1 LLYDVILFD
10 LDGTLTESAPGIT
23 RSARFAVEQMGY
35 TGFDPQVFETFI
47 GPPLYGSFR
56 EHFGVDDEE
65 AEEAVRRYRARYAE
79 CGIFE
84 CAVYRGV
91 PNLLRRLRAG
101 GARLFVATAKPQV
114 FAERVLRRFGLAGF
128 FDGMTGAALDERTAD
143 KAALIRAALPAAP
156 GRAAMIG
163 DRRYDVEG
171 GQANGI
177 DTIGV
182 CYGYGSREELAGAG
196 ATHIVDTVD
205 ELGGLLAADVPPPP
219 GFFVTVEGLD
229 GSGKTTQIDRLAAHL
244 SRLGY
249 HTLLTREPGG
259 SPIAEKIRELV
270 LSPDNLGMH
279 PWTEALLYAAAR
291 AEHVRSLVQPALA
304 DGQVVLC
311 DRYVDSSAAY
321 QGVGRGLGLE
331 NVLEVNAQA
340 TGGLRPDLT
349 LYLRL
354 DAAEALARRGRA
366 SSLDRIEM
374 EANAFHQR
382 VCDAYDQ
389 LAARDPERVRT
400 VDGSLPVEEIAA
412 AVCAEM
418 DGLLARK

>member
-1 LLYDVILFD
+1 MLYDVILFD

-56 EHFGVDDEE
+56 EHFGMDDGE
-65 AEEAVRRYRARYAE
+65 AEEAVRRYRAHYAE
-79 CGIFE
+79 RGLFE
-84 CAVYRGV
+84 CAVYRGI
-91 PNLLRRLRAG
+91 PSLLRRLRAG

-114 FAERVLRRFGLAGF
+114 FAERILRRFGLAHF
-128 FDGMTGAALDERTAD
+128 FEGVAGATLDERGAD
-143 KAALIRAALPAAP
+143 KAPLIRAALPAGA
-156 GRAAMIG
+156 GRAVMIG

-177 DTIGV
+177 DTVGV
-182 CYGYGSREELAGAG
+182 CYGYGSRAELAEAG
-196 ATHIVDTVD
+196 STYIVDTVA
-205 ELGGLLAADVPPPP
+205 ELGDLLAPGMPPPP

-244 SRLGY
+244 RQLGY
-249 HTLLTREPGG
+249 DTLRTREPGG
-259 SPIAEKIRELV
+259 NPIAEKIRELV

-279 PWTEALLYAAAR
+279 AWTEALLYAAAR
-291 AEHVRSLVQPALA
+291 AEHVHAVVRPALA
-304 DGQVVLC
+304 GGQVVLC
-311 DRYVDSSAAY
+311 DRYVDSSAVY
-321 QGVGRGLGLE
+321 QGMGRELGLE
-331 NVLEVNAQA
+331 RVLEVNGLA
-340 TGGLRPDLT
+340 TGGLQPDLT

-354 DAAEALARRGRA
+354 DAAKALARRGRA

-374 EANAFHQR
+374 EQGAFHRR

-389 LAARDPERVRT
+389 LAARYPERIRV
-400 VDGSLPVEEIAA
+400 VDASLPVEEIAA
-412 AVCAEM
+412 AACAEM
-418 DGLLARK
+418 DGLLAER

>member
-1 LLYDVILFD
+1 MLYDVILFD
-10 LDGTLTESAPGIT
+10 LVGTLTESAPGIM
-23 RSARFAVEQMGY
+23 RSARIAVEQMGY
-35 TGFDPQVFETFI
+35 SGFDPCVFKTFI
-47 GPPLYGSFR
+47 GPPLHGCFR
-56 EHFGVDDEE
+56 EHFGMDDAR
-65 AEEAVRRYRARYAE
+65 AEEAVRRYRAHYAE
-79 CGIFE
+79 HGIFE
-84 CAVYRGV
+84 NAVYRGM

-114 FAERVLRRFGLAGF
+114 FADRVLRRFGLARF
-128 FDGMTGAALDERTAD
+128 FEGVVGATLDERTAG
-143 KAALIRAALPAAP
+143 KAALIRTAMPAVA

-163 DRRYDVEG
+163 DRRYDIEG
-171 GQANGI
+171 GRANGI
-177 DTIGV
+177 DTVGV
-182 CYGYGSREELAGAG
+182 CYGYGSRAELAEAG

-244 SRLGY
+244 QQLGY
-249 HTLLTREPGG
+249 DTLRTREPGG

-270 LSPDNLGMH
+270 LSPGNLGMH
-279 PWTEALLYAAAR
+279 AWTEALLYAAAR
-291 AEHVRSLVQPALA
+291 AEHVRGMVRPALA
-304 DGQVVLC
+304 EGRVVLC

-321 QGVGRGLGLE
+321 QGVGRALGLE
-331 NVLEVNAQA
+331 RVLEVNALA

-374 EANAFHQR
+374 ERDDFHRR

-389 LAARDPERVRT
+389 LAARDPERIRVI
-400 VDGSLPVEEIAA
+400 DAALLADEIAA
-412 AVCAEM
+412 SACTELDM
-418 DGLLARK
+418 MLARR